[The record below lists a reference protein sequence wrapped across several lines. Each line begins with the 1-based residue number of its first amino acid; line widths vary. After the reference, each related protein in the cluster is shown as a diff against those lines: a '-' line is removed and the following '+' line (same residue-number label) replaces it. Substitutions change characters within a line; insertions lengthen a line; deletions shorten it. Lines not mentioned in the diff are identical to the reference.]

1 VKRKDP
7 KKAQEIGERIAEARL
22 SAGMNQRELGELL
35 EVSERSIQAYEQGE
49 TIPWRFMGRL
59 SEVLDKPVSWLQF
72 GESAVA
78 LSGNSENLIQIGVGE
93 LRSLRGMLEQELLSL
108 HDEIKTVT
116 DTLGVLRE
124 EVERLSRIRPT
135 TSLRTDDQVF

>member
-1 VKRKDP
+1 LKRKDP
-7 KKAQEIGERIAEARL
+7 KKAAEIGERIAEARL

-59 SEVLDKPVSWLQF
+59 SEVLDRPVSWLQF

-78 LSGNSENLIQIGVGE
+78 LSGNSENLIQILVTEVRAMRGFLESE
-93 LRSLRGMLEQELLSL
+93 LIALHDQLDSLQEEVARLRHTSSLRDG
-108 HDEIKTVT
+108 
-116 DTLGVLRE
+116 
-124 EVERLSRIRPT
+124 
-135 TSLRTDDQVF
+135 DQMF